1 MRLREKIYN
10 NIQSSIERERTDIMN
25 KHDAGVIND
34 DICIEKLSEL
44 SSRYRQL
51 EKDLMISSDNEL
63 ETKFRKLL

>member
-1 MRLREKIYN
+1 
-10 NIQSSIERERTDIMN
+10 MN

-51 EKDLMISSDNEL
+51 EKDLMIASDNEL
-63 ETKFRKLL
+63 EVKFRKLL

>member
-10 NIQSSIERERTDIMN
+10 NINTSIENERIDIMQ
-25 KHDAGVIND
+25 KHDAGLIND

-44 SSRYRQL
+44 SSRLRQL

>member
-34 DICIEKLSEL
+34 DICIDKLSEL

-51 EKDLMISSDNEL
+51 EKDLMISQDDEL
-63 ETKFRKLL
+63 EVKFRKLL

>member
-10 NIQSSIERERTDIMN
+10 NINTSIENERIDIMQ
-25 KHDAGVIND
+25 KHDAGLIND

-44 SSRYRQL
+44 SSRLRQL
-51 EKDLMISSDNEL
+51 EKDLMISSDDEL

>member
-10 NIQSSIERERTDIMN
+10 NINTSIENERIEIME
-25 KHDAGVIND
+25 KHDAGLIND
-34 DICIEKLSEL
+34 DICIEKLSDL
-44 SSRYRQL
+44 SSRLRQL

>member
-10 NIQSSIERERTDIMN
+10 NINTSIENERIEIME
-25 KHDAGVIND
+25 KHDEGLIND

-44 SSRYRQL
+44 SSRLRQL
-51 EKDLMISSDNEL
+51 EKDLMISSDDEL

>member
-1 MRLREKIYN
+1 MRLIEKIYN
-10 NIQSSIERERTDIMN
+10 NINTSIENERIEIME
-25 KHDAGVIND
+25 KHDAGLIND

-44 SSRYRQL
+44 SSRLRQL

>member
-10 NIQSSIERERTDIMN
+10 NIQSSIESERADIMN

-51 EKDLMISSDNEL
+51 EKDLMIASDNEL
-63 ETKFRKLL
+63 EVKFRKLL